1 MQKIYTSPKIKYKQ
15 RVDNNVYTM
24 LMFMV
29 MRCIVCECNCLL
41 AIPLVVM
48 AILSCCS
55 AEQVE
60 VAQVPGR
67 LLRDCHFTVIEDDP
81 SSLLLDVTHIVPAH
95 GGRPHVTDNP

>member
-1 MQKIYTSPKIKYKQ
+1 
-15 RVDNNVYTM
+15 M

-29 MRCIVCECNCLL
+29 IEVYCLWVNCLL

-48 AILSCCS
+48 AILSSCS

-81 SSLLLDVTHIVPAH
+81 SSLLLDVTHIVPTH
-95 GGRPHVTDNP
+95 GGRPHETDEP